1 MDVAESKRC
10 FNVKFSTYYCRKKMK
25 ILTSFQIGIGVPLG
39 YCRGWGRIVAALW
52 WALVLGVGG
61 GFHIASR
68 ILFCGF
74 VGVGGFIPVALALL
88 LC

>member
-1 MDVAESKRC
+1 MR
-10 FNVKFSTYYCRKKMK
+10 FSTYYCRKRMK
-25 ILTSFQIGIGVPLG
+25 ILRNFQIGISVPLG
-39 YCRGWGRIVAALW
+39 YCRGWGRIAAALW
-52 WALVLGVGG
+52 WALVLGV